1 MPGTPSASNVLTS
14 RVLYRSPLLLVSY
27 PKASNIPVTKS
38 PVPECRIGYGAV
50 LAAYSIY
57 DTKQLCVRVID
68 DNRDA
73 FTGTARDDFVSKVD
87 EVQVTLD
94 QRFNSLLEKDYSRLD
109 EYLQEAKYRD
119 RRARFHQTLYQ
130 SDLDTYL
137 ASLERTADSPDNTKK
152 GMYRSITI
160 SQMPYR
166 DTFNTMRGNN
176 ILRNA
181 VYEAPTAE
189 PKTLITAMTDEMKSK
204 IGPG

>member
-57 DTKQLCVRVID
+57 DTEQLCVRVID

-73 FTGTARDDFVSKVD
+73 FTGTVRDDFVSEVD
-87 EVQVTLD
+87 DLQVTLD

-119 RRARFHQTLYQ
+119 RRARFHQALYQ
-130 SDLDTYL
+130 SDLENYL

-152 GMYRSITI
+152 GKYRSLTI
-160 SQMPYR
+160 SQMPHR
-166 DTFNTMRGNN
+166 DTFHTVRGNH

-181 VYEAPTAE
+181 VYEAPTEE
-189 PKTLITAMTDEMKSK
+189 PKTLLTNMTKDMESK